1 MIKLIAKR
9 ALPPFALLFALWIIT
24 WHLSGLMEYQTHA
37 SLWFIPAGLSFAAF
51 IMFRWLATLPIF
63 IAALITTFG
72 LNFSSN
78 EPLELVDATT
88 KAAPFSLVHVVVYG
102 IGGIACRFFI
112 GHFNHLQIVQKIL
125 TFLLCAFITTL
136 VATFLSIATLNA
148 TEMLIESANSAIWL
162 PWWIGDLAGVYILTP
177 VFLLLFARIW
187 PDAKRDSRLFAFRY
201 DKSPKRAW
209 SPFIFKLGVLLSLTT
224 IHLMLDVWLEN
235 PEFAYFIF
243 FLCIPQMWIVFTESI
258 PRQCVSLSVLAIFIT
273 LSFQI
278 LDMNSSAITYQFAL
292 CVISANAYFGMAV
305 PSLITTNNYLLKRS
319 NTDGLTQIAN
329 RQHFAE
335 QAKRLLSDQRNYPIS
350 LVLFDLDKFK
360 AINDTFGHAA
370 GDQALVTTAKI
381 VQQSLREND
390 LFARYGGDEFILLL
404 AKENLQGATNIVERI
419 KLELAQ
425 ANNHDRP
432 FVIQGS
438 FGVVE
443 IAPEESLKLAIER
456 ADKQL
461 LKQKTYSRT

>member
-1 MIKLIAKR
+1 MIKLIARR
-9 ALPPFALLFALWIIT
+9 ALLQFALLFALWIIT
-24 WHLSGLMEYQTHA
+24 WHLSGLMEYQAHA

-51 IMFRWLATLPIF
+51 IMFRWLAALPIF
-63 IAALITTFG
+63 LAALTTTIG
-72 LNFSSN
+72 LNFS
-78 EPLELVDATT
+78 TT
-88 KAAPFSLVHVVVYG
+88 EALTLSDSLTRAVPFALVHVVIYG
-102 IGGIACRFFI
+102 IGGMACRFFI
-112 GHFNHLQIVQKIL
+112 GHFSHVQIVRKIL
-125 TFLLCAFITTL
+125 AFLLSAFITTL

-148 TEMLIESANSAIWL
+148 TSMLSESANSAIWL

-187 PDAKRDSRLFAFRY
+187 PNAERDKRLFAFRY
-201 DKSPKRAW
+201 EKSPKRPW
-209 SPFIFKLGVLLSLTT
+209 PRFIFKLTVLLSLAAV
-224 IHLMLDVWLEN
+224 HLSLDVWLAN
-235 PEFAYFIF
+235 PQFAYFIF

-273 LSFQI
+273 LSFQV
-278 LDMNSSAITYQFAL
+278 LDMSSSAITYQFAL

-335 QAKRLLSDQRNYPIS
+335 QAKLMLADRRNYPIS
-350 LVLFDLDKFK
+350 LALFDLDKFK
-360 AINDTFGHAA
+360 TINDTYGHAA

-443 IAPEESLKLAIER
+443 IAPNESLKLAIER

-461 LKQKTYSRT
+461 LQQKTYSRT

>member
-1 MIKLIAKR
+1 
-9 ALPPFALLFALWIIT
+9 
-24 WHLSGLMEYQTHA
+24 
-37 SLWFIPAGLSFAAF
+37 
-51 IMFRWLATLPIF
+51 
-63 IAALITTFG
+63 
-72 LNFSSN
+72 
-78 EPLELVDATT
+78 
-88 KAAPFSLVHVVVYG
+88 
-102 IGGIACRFFI
+102 
-112 GHFNHLQIVQKIL
+112 
-125 TFLLCAFITTL
+125 
-136 VATFLSIATLNA
+136 
-148 TEMLIESANSAIWL
+148 
-162 PWWIGDLAGVYILTP
+162 
-177 VFLLLFARIW
+177 
-187 PDAKRDSRLFAFRY
+187 
-201 DKSPKRAW
+201 
-209 SPFIFKLGVLLSLTT
+209 
-224 IHLMLDVWLEN
+224 
-235 PEFAYFIF
+235 
-243 FLCIPQMWIVFTESI
+243 MWIVFTESI

-335 QAKRLLSDQRNYPIS
+335 QAKLMLADRRNYPMS

-360 AINDTFGHAA
+360 AINDNYGHAT

>member
-1 MIKLIAKR
+1 MIKLIVKR
-9 ALPPFALLFALWIIT
+9 ALLPFALMFALWIIT
-24 WHLSGLMEYQTHA
+24 WHLSGLMEYQAHA

-51 IMFRWLATLPIF
+51 IMFRWLAALPIF
-63 IAALITTFG
+63 IAALVTTFG

-78 EPLELVDATT
+78 ESLELVGAIT
-88 KAAPFSLVHVVVYG
+88 KAAPFALVHVVVYG
-102 IGGIACRFFI
+102 IGGMACRFFI

-125 TFLLCAFITTL
+125 TFLLSAFITTL

-148 TEMLIESANSAIWL
+148 TEMLSESANSAIWL

-209 SPFIFKLGVLLSLTT
+209 PPFIFKLGVLLSLTT
-224 IHLMLDVWLEN
+224 MHLMLDVWLEN

-305 PSLITTNNYLLKRS
+305 PSLVTTNNYLLKRS

-335 QAKRLLSDQRNYPIS
+335 QAKQLLRDRRNYPMS

-360 AINDTFGHAA
+360 AINDNFGHAA

-381 VQQSLREND
+381 VQQSLREDD

-419 KLELAQ
+419 KQELAEAKNDDSQ
-425 ANNHDRP
+425 
-432 FVIQGS
+432 FTIQGS
-438 FGVVE
+438 FGIVE
-443 IAPEESLKLAIER
+443 IAPDESLKLAIER

-461 LKQKTYSRT
+461 LKQKTYART

>member
-1 MIKLIAKR
+1 MKR
-9 ALPPFALLFALWIIT
+9 ALLPFALMFALWIIT
-24 WHLSGLMEYQTHA
+24 WHLSGLMEYQAHA

-51 IMFRWLATLPIF
+51 IMFRWLAALPIF
-63 IAALITTFG
+63 IAALVTTFG

-78 EPLELVDATT
+78 ESLELVGAIT
-88 KAAPFSLVHVVVYG
+88 KAAPFALVHVVVYG
-102 IGGIACRFFI
+102 IGGMACRFFI

-125 TFLLCAFITTL
+125 TFLLSAFITTL

-148 TEMLIESANSAIWL
+148 TEMLSESANSAIWL

-209 SPFIFKLGVLLSLTT
+209 PPFIFKLGVLLSLTT
-224 IHLMLDVWLEN
+224 MHLMLDVWLEN

-305 PSLITTNNYLLKRS
+305 PSLVTTNNYLLKRS

-335 QAKRLLSDQRNYPIS
+335 QAKQLLRDRRNYPMS

-360 AINDTFGHAA
+360 AINDNFGHAA

-381 VQQSLREND
+381 VQQSLREDD

-419 KLELAQ
+419 KQELAEAKNDDSQ
-425 ANNHDRP
+425 
-432 FVIQGS
+432 FTIQGS
-438 FGVVE
+438 FGIVE
-443 IAPEESLKLAIER
+443 IAPDESLKLAIER

-461 LKQKTYSRT
+461 LKQKTYART